1 MLGALYYLIN
11 GDPCKTLEEDIEKL
25 KSLGLV
31 TKDNRLTERGRELL
45 QQLLTKPIF
54 LRGKVVSGDGEGR
67 YYLSLKGY
75 RQQFREKLGFD
86 PYPGTLNVLLNPD
99 SMEKKAMLAYRKPI
113 VLKGFTEGGKRYG
126 EVLAFP
132 ARVRGLEAALVVP
145 LKTHHPPEI
154 IEIVSP
160 FELRKILG
168 LKDGDII
175 EVIVY

>member
-1 MLGALYYLIN
+1 VLGALYYLIN
-11 GDPCKTLEEDIEKL
+11 GDPCKALKEEVEKL
-25 KSLGLV
+25 RSLGLV
-31 TKDNRLTERGRELL
+31 TEDNKLTGKGREVL
-45 QQLLTKPIF
+45 QQLLTKPIS
-54 LRGKVVSGDGEGR
+54 LTGKVVSGDGEGR

-75 RQQFREKLGFD
+75 RQQFKEKLGFD
-86 PYPGTLNVLLNPD
+86 PYPGTLNVLLDPE

-154 IEIVSP
+154 IEVVSP
-160 FELRKILG
+160 FELRKNLG
-168 LKDGDII
+168 LADGDVI
-175 EVIVY
+175 EVVVY